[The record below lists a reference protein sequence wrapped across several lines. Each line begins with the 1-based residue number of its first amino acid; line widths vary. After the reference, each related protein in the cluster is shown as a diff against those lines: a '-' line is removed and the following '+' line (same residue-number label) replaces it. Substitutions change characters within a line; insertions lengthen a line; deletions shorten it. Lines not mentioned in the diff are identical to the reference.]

1 MKKSILLFM
10 LFCSIFLLAACGKT
24 AEEQIDLGISKF
36 EEVFKREPKEPNKKI
51 SDIELYLPSRY
62 SIDFTE
68 DTNNYIIEKG
78 SDVYILFLN
87 KNEEN
92 NSKLQYDILKN
103 DTSKNII
110 KEKTLEVDD
119 TFSFVAVVKEKEQY
133 ELIVCSGGIKISTV
147 SNGKNIDDKL
157 LNMMEIIHSVQ
168 YIGK

>member
-10 LFCSIFLLAACGKT
+10 LFCCFFLIAACGKT
-24 AEEQIDLGISKF
+24 AEEQIDLGLEKM
-36 EEVFKREPKEPNKKI
+36 EEVFKGEPKEPNKKI

-68 DTNNYIIEKG
+68 DTNNYIIKKG

-103 DTSKNII
+103 DSTKNII
-110 KEKTLEVDD
+110 KEKTLEENN
-119 TFSFVAVVKEKEQY
+119 TFSFIAVVKDKEQY
-133 ELIVCSGGIKISTV
+133 ELIVCSGGMKISTI

-157 LNMMEIIHSVQ
+157 VNMMEIIHSVQ
-168 YIGK
+168 YI